1 MNLNNYKKIAV
12 KYCVED
18 LPGSLLP
25 GTPLSNVIKN
35 LEVNEKPLSNIALS
49 FLKRKGLLGLL
60 QYAKKEVTFNEFLK
74 IAREEQANRQ
84 IEHAHLLA
92 EAEAKALKE
101 QAEQKLKNE
110 AIQARLRQRSKAK
123 AKQSRL
129 KQKYGLDYFV
139 ERSCY
144 PKLMHILRKVE
155 NRIRLTE
162 NDIIWLNTEAEEYF
176 TQELRESFH
185 KNEAQFYKDKF
196 KKDQNPWSAVSA
208 SSHYRKCREPEN
220 ADSIL
225 STIDVSKFKNKKIKS
240 AISTTHAGVNR
251 DLQKW
256 DKALSL
262 GEYAHQLTPKDF
274 RPCTLLGA
282 VHMETGNLTIGQSW
296 YKKAIERG
304 YSEESMDNELK
315 TIFRRSDKTKK
326 QALREHLLE
335 IDPYRYSWVNDVAD
349 RRKKLSTKRRRR

>member
-1 MNLNNYKKIAV
+1 MGISIYKKNAV

-18 LPGSLLP
+18 LTGALLP
-25 GTPLSNVIKN
+25 GTPLSNVLKS
-35 LEVNEKPLSNIALS
+35 LEVNEKPLSNTAQN
-49 FLKRKGLLGLL
+49 FLKRKGLFGLL

-74 IAREEQANRQ
+74 IAKKEQANRQ
-84 IEHAHLLA
+84 IEHARFLA
-92 EAEAKALKE
+92 EAEAKALRDK
-101 QAEQKLKNE
+101 AEQKLKND

-123 AKQSRL
+123 EKQSRL
-129 KQKYGLDYFV
+129 KHKYGLDYFI
-139 ERSCY
+139 ERDCY

-155 NRIRLTE
+155 NRHRLTE
-162 NDIIWLNTEAEEYF
+162 NDVIWLNTDAEEYF
-176 TQELRESFH
+176 TQELRESYH
-185 KNEAQFYKDKF
+185 KNEAQFYEDKF

-220 ADSIL
+220 ADSLL
-225 STIDVSKFKNKKIKS
+225 STINVSKFKNKKIKS

-251 DLQKW
+251 DLRKW

-296 YKKAIERG
+296 YQKAIERG
-304 YSEESMDNELK
+304 YSEESMDHELK
-315 TIFRRSDKTKK
+315 TIFRRSDKIKK
-326 QALREHLLE
+326 QALRKHLFE
-335 IDPYRYSWVNDVAD
+335 IDPYRYSWVNDDALG
-349 RRKKLSTKRRRR
+349 KKIRSTKNRRR